1 MADHTPSS
9 VLLTG
14 AAGYI
19 GSTLIRR
26 LREEG
31 CQVVALDDLKRGHR
45 ETVPGEVPLVIG
57 DIRDP
62 ATVREALAKFDR
74 PPMAC
79 IHLAALIQVG
89 ESVREP
95 RLYEEINTVGT
106 QVVADACLEF
116 GVPALVMASSAAVLR
131 PVASVGERLHEDSP
145 VGPESPYGA
154 TKLSGEHTLRAAAAT
169 GRMSTV
175 ALRLFN
181 VAGAA
186 YGMAER
192 HDPETHLIPLAL
204 RAAAGELPPLQI
216 FGNDLPTPDGTCLR
230 DYVHI
235 RDVVEALARSAKWAA
250 TQTARGDC
258 LAEIF
263 HVGSGVPHS
272 VDEVVRMC
280 EQVLGRPV
288 PRVMHGRRP
297 GDVPALVANPT
308 HLFEVLGLRPD
319 PDLQRM
325 VRDAAVALGIPCAA

>member
-1 MADHTPSS
+1 MAQHTPAS
-9 VLLTG
+9 VLITG

-19 GSTLIRR
+19 GSTLLRR
-26 LREEG
+26 LREDG
-31 CQVVALDDLKRGHR
+31 CQVVAMDGLERGHR
-45 ETVPGEVPLVIG
+45 ETVPGEVPLIIG

-62 ATVREALAKFDR
+62 DVVRSALAHFDR
-74 PPMAC
+74 PPVAC

-95 RLYEEINTVGT
+95 TLYEHVNAVGT

-116 GVPALVMASSAAVLR
+116 GVPSLVMASSAAVLR
-131 PVASVGERLHEDSP
+131 PVATVGGRLHEDSP

-216 FGNDLPTPDGTCLR
+216 FGDDLPTPDGTCLR

-235 RDVVEALARSAKWAA
+235 RDVVEALARAAVWGA
-250 TQTARGDC
+250 TQTISGDTAMEV
-258 LAEIF
+258 L
-263 HVGSGVPHS
+263 HVGSGVPRS
-272 VDEVVRMC
+272 VREVVAMC
-280 EQVLGRPV
+280 EDVLGKPV
-288 PRVMHGRRP
+288 PHVMHGRRA
-297 GDVPALVANPT
+297 GDVPALVADPSRLT
-308 HLFEVLGLRPD
+308 QVLGITPD
-319 PDLQRM
+319 PDLRRM
-325 VRDAAVALGIPCAA
+325 VRDAALALGIAPRA